1 MMKTIVVMVCL
12 VVIGAG
18 LGCAAFSDVVTPAT
32 LDQRAKEYAVEAGAA
47 GAGDFEGYPNLAK
60 AKILAG
66 RVDAAHQS
74 IQLDLHQQ
82 LQMDSL
88 MYGTIKD
95 AVTSNVTVAQ
105 QREETLF
112 GEKGLLSM
120 GLGML
125 GMGSL
130 TGFLGLMRKRPG
142 DVTPAELN
150 QAVTQATSQS
160 SVEVQ
165 VKTKAF
171 TEVVQSV
178 AAIMGELKDA
188 PITLDKIKVA
198 MNGIQDTSTQT
209 AVAVVKAT
217 LNL

>member
-1 MMKTIVVMVCL
+1 MGKTIVVMVCL

-32 LDQRAKEYAVEAGAA
+32 LDQRAKEYAVESGAA
-47 GAGDFEGYPNLAK
+47 SVGDFDGYPNLAK
-60 AKILAG
+60 AKMLSG
-66 RVDAAHQS
+66 RVDSAHQS
-74 IQLDLHQQ
+74 IQLDLQQ
-82 LQMDSL
+82 KLQTDTL
-88 MYGTIKD
+88 VYGTIKD
-95 AVTSNVTVAQ
+95 AVTSNVTMAQ

-120 GLGML
+120 GLGL
-125 GMGSL
+125 AGFGTL

-142 DVTPAELN
+142 DVTSAELE
-150 QAVTQATSQS
+150 QAVDQATSES
-160 SVEVQ
+160 SAEVQ
-165 VKTKAF
+165 AKAKAF

-178 AAIMGELKDA
+178 SAIMKEMKDA
-188 PITLDKIKVA
+188 PIMLDKIKVV
-198 MNGIQDTSTQT
+198 MNGIQDTDTQS

>member
-1 MMKTIVVMVCL
+1 
-12 VVIGAG
+12 VIGAG
-18 LGCAAFSDVVTPAT
+18 LGCAVFSDMVTPAT
-32 LDQRAKEYAVEAGAA
+32 LDQRAKEYAVESGAA
-47 GAGDFEGYPNLAK
+47 GAGDFDGYQNLAK
-60 AKILAG
+60 AKMLSD
-66 RVDAAHQS
+66 RVDTAHQS

-82 LQMDSL
+82 LQTDTL
-88 MYGTIKD
+88 VYGTIKD

-142 DVTPAELN
+142 DVTSAELN
-150 QAVTQATSQS
+150 QAVTQVTSQS
-160 SVEVQ
+160 SAEVQ
-165 VKTKAF
+165 AKTKAF

-178 AAIMGELKDA
+178 AAIMGEMKDA
-188 PITLDKIKVA
+188 PIMLDRIKVA
-198 MNGIQDTSTQT
+198 MNGIQDTSTQQ
-209 AVAVVKAT
+209 AVASVKAT

>member
-1 MMKTIVVMVCL
+1 MKTIVVIVCL

-18 LGCAAFSDVVTPAT
+18 LGCAAFSDAVTPAT
-32 LDQRAKEYAVEAGAA
+32 LDQRAKEYVVEGGAA

-66 RVDAAHQS
+66 RVDAAHLS

-82 LQMDSL
+82 LQTDTL

-95 AVTSNVTVAQ
+95 AVTSNVTMAQ

-120 GLGML
+120 GLGL
-125 GMGSL
+125 AGFGTL

-142 DVTPAELN
+142 DVTSAELN

-160 SVEVQ
+160 SAEVQ
-165 VKTKAF
+165 AKTKAF

-178 AAIMGELKDA
+178 AAIMDELEGA

-198 MNGIQDTSTQT
+198 MNGIQDTDTQK
-209 AVAVVKAT
+209 AVSAVKAT